1 MSDAHSAQLPNI
13 ANSVGGAYG
22 YNRGK
27 ALSHNRKYSNST
39 NNNNIIRTV
48 DGRTFRPMTL
58 MQSEQGDIS
67 QKDYTNET
75 SSFKMT
81 NIN

>member
-1 MSDAHSAQLPNI
+1 MLIVPSFQTLPTQLEELMVIIGAKLCHITENI
-13 ANSVGGAYG
+13 V
-22 YNRGK
+22 
-27 ALSHNRKYSNST
+27 NST

-75 SSFKMT
+75 GSFKMT